1 VCFHPN
7 IGELVDAISFLY
19 TVFSNRFALLAIPLV
34 LTSFTHL
41 WNPIGFPD
49 LFYDEG
55 VYLRR
60 AMHVLDGLGPQ
71 ESPYYYDHPF
81 FGQLFLAGIFKLLN
95 FPEFME
101 DGDLTDIRSVD
112 SLYLVP
118 RLLMGVLAIIDTF
131 LVYKIAEK
139 KYGTNVA
146 LVASVLFSVMPIT
159 WIFRLVVLDS
169 ILVPFL
175 LSSILLALDASGT
188 NNRKY
193 ALTLM
198 SGICFGLAMFVKV
211 PVFAMIPLLWYLVTQ
226 SQNESL
232 RQRRY
237 KLLLWFSPVIL
248 IPLLWPIESML
259 SGHFDSWVDTVIWQA
274 ERGNRGVG
282 LLWISG
288 IFVVMDP
295 LLFALSIAGGIYAM
309 FKRNW
314 LILLW
319 ELPFIMFLALIGQ
332 TNYFHWA
339 SLMPVFCIASSLFL
353 VKGLP
358 QLLASIRMLSAK
370 ITPITIF
377 SVSILGLCF
386 TTIVVSL
393 DVSMSQ
399 RQALS
404 FAISYIEDNKSGNM
418 NKITIISSPVYSWI
432 FKYVYRADN
441 SLNDFRDVI
450 FDPIRTP
457 EWLLIADQHFRSE
470 MQVEPKLLQLYG
482 QREIITVLNSY
493 PLSGLESVSY
503 PYTNLLPTMEGCNVE
518 IATKGHDQETLS
530 QDTGSA
536 QRDYLLDCNRT
547 LSRLQNQYA
556 VR

>member
-1 VCFHPN
+1 MCFHPN